1 MLNKRVLDRRKVHKR
16 SDVSCQTQAFIHHA
30 TTTLT
35 TLYPDCSRAHLHFP
49 PRAPALPLKGC
60 RSHCW
65 KRPHVRV
72 QPQEQEPEVSAYD
85 VTGKLGSM
93 KPVVPDGAGGT
104 GVPGPEGARSLKE
117 GQEVSSEMAAV
128 RLGKP
133 GRSGLTV
140 FPRPLGSV
148 HTSASGTRTVQ
159 SRSDFPACPTLS
171 PWQRCPTA
179 GSGGPGA
186 RRCGCTYVRAAQHTS
201 QLRVGLWACRG
212 AAAPPPSTPKG
223 MRKAKGAPR
232 GSPGSPK
239 PGKVVASGCPS
250 RDPHPW
256 ARDLFT
262 SLSSFLP
269 GFAPGPGESVLPA
282 SPPYMLTRSAKM

>member
-1 MLNKRVLDRRKVHKR
+1 MHKR

-49 PRAPALPLKGC
+49 PRAPALPLKDC

-72 QPQEQEPEVSAYD
+72 QPQEREPEVSAYD

-104 GVPGPEGARSLKE
+104 GAPGPGGARSLKE
-117 GQEVSSEMAAV
+117 GREVSSEMAAV

-133 GRSGLTV
+133 GCSDLIV

-148 HTSASGTRTVQ
+148 HTSASGPRTLQ
-159 SRSDFPACPTLS
+159 SRSGFPACPTLS

-179 GSGGPGA
+179 GPGGPGA

-201 QLRVGLWACRG
+201 QLRVGLWAPPLLRPRHLKVCERRRALLG
-212 AAAPPPSTPKG
+212 ARREGGGFRLPQPESASVG
-223 MRKAKGAPR
+223 PR
-232 GSPGSPK
+232 PLHFPQ
-239 PGKVVASGCPS
+239 
-250 RDPHPW
+250 
-256 ARDLFT
+256 L
-262 SLSSFLP
+262 LSSRICSRLRRI
-269 GFAPGPGESVLPA
+269 SVA
-282 SPPYMLTRSAKM
+282 GVSSRSAKCNF